1 MHLVVSWAKVG
12 AIRYSIMTLIK
23 HGVDSK
29 QYSKHVDRLKD
40 YLWMGVDG
48 MKMNG
53 TNGSQL
59 WDTSF
64 FALAMLESGS
74 PPLK

>member
-1 MHLVVSWAKVG
+1 
-12 AIRYSIMTLIK
+12 
-23 HGVDSK
+23 
-29 QYSKHVDRLKD
+29 
-40 YLWMGVDG
+40 

-64 FALAMLESGS
+64 MVQALIESGMAS
-74 PPLK
+74 KFQVTPVVCSYPCDGCL